1 MGKELKALKQ
11 GPIRIAAPIFKLWIS
26 SRLEGATATKGG
38 RKKRERRAEEGRET
52 GVQII
57 GLSRSHDPLCA
68 TTGQVLL
75 FLLSSWGARY
85 FCHRS
90 PCLFTTKGMF
100 GDSRLYLSPSSSVP
114 FSFLSV
120 AIPQDCLVFH
130 FPLPFTFQFHPT
142 TPWLNTHGRET
153 HSFAINCLS
162 PNNSL

>member
-68 TTGQVLL
+68 TTGQ
-75 FLLSSWGARY
+75 
-85 FCHRS
+85 S
-90 PCLFTTKGMF
+90 P
-100 GDSRLYLSPSSSVP
+100 
-114 FSFLSV
+114 
-120 AIPQDCLVFH
+120 I
-130 FPLPFTFQFHPT
+130 
-142 TPWLNTHGRET
+142 
-153 HSFAINCLS
+153 
-162 PNNSL
+162 